1 MKALTQSV
9 LAAAM
14 LLALP
19 FAAVEACNITAWN
32 GNTGAATGLLASGP
46 ELPVGNANR
55 TARYSEKCAIRAN
68 PGQFVTDDTPNAE
81 AVYQARFAFYTG
93 GTGKVFSAT
102 ASNGGAGAE
111 IVGVS
116 FNGSAIS
123 FSGPTG
129 VATVPA
135 VANRWY
141 QVLLRHNSGGAF
153 TASVKGNAAA
163 AATTVTGTSAT
174 GTVGSASLGLIGAG
188 GTGTINADAFVSDR
202 SATTPIPFLCR
213 GNANGIDTIISLAD
227 RITIGNEIS
236 GAVTGTG
243 VAPGQPDMNEDGIVS
258 LADRTLV
265 AQVISQNLGGTFCGG
280 AN

>member
-1 MKALTQSV
+1 
-9 LAAAM
+9 
-14 LLALP
+14 
-19 FAAVEACNITAWN
+19 
-32 GNTGAATGLLASGP
+32 
-46 ELPVGNANR
+46 
-55 TARYSEKCAIRAN
+55 
-68 PGQFVTDDTPNAE
+68 VTDNTPNAE

-93 GTGKVFSAT
+93 FNGKVFSAT
-102 ASNGGAGAE
+102 ADNGGAGAE

-135 VANRWY
+135 VANKWY
-141 QVLLRHNSGGAF
+141 QVLVRHNSGGAF
-153 TASVKGNAAA
+153 SASVKGNAAA

-188 GTGTINADAFVSDR
+188 GTGTAIADTFESNR

-213 GNANGIDTIISLAD
+213 GNANNSDTIISLAD
-227 RITIGNEIS
+227 RLAANAEIIG
-236 GAVTGTG
+236 GATGTG
-243 VAPGQPDMNEDGIVS
+243 VAPGQPDINEDGLVS
-258 LADRTLV
+258 LADRL
-265 AQVISQNLGGTFCGG
+265 AINAIILNPPQGQTFCGG